1 MADPSSRHRSHAR
14 GPDGRSTIRVSPIR
28 EGATM
33 NRAQSLSE
41 ISASIPQPLAPET
54 VDESGLDPQFLL
66 RFVLK
71 SIYVTNFETA
81 EAHAD
86 YIKMPEMVVHE
97 VLESAKDKRLVEVLG
112 LSDTRRSAYRYA
124 LTGLG
129 RDWAVEALSQC
140 SYVGPAPV
148 PIDAYRAQVAAQ
160 SITRDQIT
168 PAAMALALGHLVL
181 PKGTIE
187 RLGPAA
193 NSAKAMLL
201 YGAPGNGKTSI
212 AMAIGS
218 AFHQSIFLPYCIE
231 ADGQIIRLYDPSV
244 HVLDEEPLELPR
256 GRSLDPRWVHCH
268 RPVVMTGGEL
278 TIEMLDLS
286 FDPISKFYEAPAH
299 VKATGGVFI
308 ADDLGRQR
316 VEARDLINRWI
327 LPLERRID
335 FLTLHTGKKI
345 ELPFDQLVVF
355 STNTS
360 PQAMIDAAGLRRIP
374 YTFHVP
380 VPTREEYAEILRQV
394 SDEQGLVLPDEVVPY
409 LLDDFYPKT
418 GVAISSAHPKFVVD
432 HVIER
437 CRFSGI
443 PPQVTLELVHD
454 AVENL
459 VIDGEPPPIPRHS

>member
-1 MADPSSRHRSHAR
+1 MQRAALEPSATT
-14 GPDGRSTIRVSPIR
+14 STV
-28 EGATM
+28 
-33 NRAQSLSE
+33 
-41 ISASIPQPLAPET
+41 IPVPLAPDT
-54 VDESGLDPQFLL
+54 VHESGLDAQFLL

-71 SIYVTNFETA
+71 SAYVTNLETA
-81 EAHAD
+81 AAIAD
-86 YIKMPEMVVHE
+86 YIKLPELVVHE
-97 VLESAKDKRLVEVLG
+97 VLESAKEKRLVEVLG
-112 LSDTRRSAYRYA
+112 LADAKRSVYRYA
-124 LTGLG
+124 LTGVG

-140 SYVGPAPV
+140 QYVGPTPV
-148 PIDAYRAQVAAQ
+148 PIDAYREQVKAQ
-160 SITRDQIT
+160 SITGDQVT

-181 PKGTIE
+181 PPGTIE

-212 AMAIGS
+212 AMAIGT
-218 AFHQSIFLPYCIE
+218 AFHQSIYLPYCIE
-231 ADGQIIRLYDPSV
+231 ADGQIIRLFDPSV
-244 HVLDEEPLELPR
+244 HKVDSVRVEAR
-256 GRSLDPRWVHCH
+256 SGRAPDPRWLRCH
-268 RPVVMTGGEL
+268 RPVVLTGGEL

-355 STNTS
+355 STNTP
-360 PQAMIDAAGLRRIP
+360 PQGLIDAAGLRRIP

-380 VPTREEYAEILRQV
+380 LPTREEYAEILNLV
-394 SDEQGLVLPDEVVPY
+394 SEEQGLTLTDDVVSY
-409 LLDDFYPKT
+409 LLDVFYPKT
-418 GVAISSAHPKFVVD
+418 GIAISSAHPRFVVD

-443 PPQVTLELVHD
+443 PVQMTLELVHD

-459 VIDGEPPPIPRHS
+459 VIDGETPPIPRRA

>member
-1 MADPSSRHRSHAR
+1 MQRAALEPATTSAL
-14 GPDGRSTIRVSPIR
+14 PI
-28 EGATM
+28 
-33 NRAQSLSE
+33 
-41 ISASIPQPLAPET
+41 PVPLAPDT
-54 VDESGLDPQFLL
+54 VQESGLDAQFLL

-71 SIYVTNFETA
+71 SAYVTNLETA
-81 EAHAD
+81 SAIAD
-86 YIKMPEMVVHE
+86 YVKLPDLVVHE
-97 VLESAKDKRLVEVLG
+97 VLESAKEKRLVEVLG
-112 LSDTRRSAYRYA
+112 LADAKRSVYRYA
-124 LTGLG
+124 LTGVG

-140 SYVGPAPV
+140 QYVGPAPV
-148 PIDAYRAQVAAQ
+148 PIDAYRNQVAAQ
-160 SITRDQIT
+160 SITRDQVT

-181 PKGTIE
+181 PRGTIE

-212 AMAIGS
+212 AMAIGT
-218 AFHQSIFLPYCIE
+218 AFHQSIYLPYCIE
-231 ADGQIIRLYDPSV
+231 ADGQIIRLFDPSV
-244 HVLDEEPLELPR
+244 HKVDTAPADAR
-256 GRSLDPRWVHCH
+256 SGRAPDPRWLRCH
-268 RPVVMTGGEL
+268 RPVVLTGGEL

-355 STNTS
+355 STNTP
-360 PQAMIDAAGLRRIP
+360 PQGLIDAAGLRRIP

-380 VPTREEYAEILRQV
+380 LPTREEYAEILSLV
-394 SDEQGLVLPDEVVPY
+394 SEEEGLTLTDDVVSY
-409 LLDDFYPKT
+409 LLDEFYPKT
-418 GVAISSAHPKFVVD
+418 GIAISSAHPRFVVD

-443 PPQVTLELVHD
+443 APQLTLELVHD

-459 VIDGEPPPIPRHS
+459 VIDGEPPPVPRRQ

>member
-1 MADPSSRHRSHAR
+1 MQRAALEPA
-14 GPDGRSTIRVSPIR
+14 
-28 EGATM
+28 AT
-33 NRAQSLSE
+33 
-41 ISASIPQPLAPET
+41 SALAIPVPLAPDT
-54 VDESGLDPQFLL
+54 VQESGLDAQFLL

-71 SIYVTNFETA
+71 SAYVTNLETA
-81 EAHAD
+81 SAIAD
-86 YIKMPEMVVHE
+86 YIKLPDLVVHE
-97 VLESAKDKRLVEVLG
+97 VLESAKEKRLVEVLG
-112 LSDTRRSAYRYA
+112 LADAKRSVYRYA
-124 LTGLG
+124 LTGIG

-148 PIDAYRAQVAAQ
+148 PIDAYRNQVAEQ
-160 SITRDQIT
+160 SITRDQVT

-181 PKGTIE
+181 PPGTIE

-212 AMAIGS
+212 AMAIGT
-218 AFHQSIFLPYCIE
+218 AFHQSIYLPYCIE
-231 ADGQIIRLYDPSV
+231 ADSQIIRLFDPSV
-244 HVLDEEPLELPR
+244 HRVDTQSIEVTR
-256 GRSLDPRWVHCH
+256 GRAVDPRWVHCH
-268 RPVVMTGGEL
+268 RPVVLTGGEL

-355 STNTS
+355 STNTP
-360 PQAMIDAAGLRRIP
+360 PQGLIDAAGLRRIP

-380 VPTREEYAEILRQV
+380 LPTREEYAEILNLA
-394 SDEQGLVLPDEVVPY
+394 SEEQGLTLPDDVVTY
-409 LLDDFYPKT
+409 LLDEFYPKT
-418 GVAISSAHPKFVVD
+418 GIAISSAHPRFVVD

-443 PPQVTLELVHD
+443 APQLTLELVHD

-459 VIDGEPPPIPRHS
+459 VIDGEPPPIPRRG

>member
-1 MADPSSRHRSHAR
+1 MRRAALDSATT
-14 GPDGRSTIRVSPIR
+14 ST
-28 EGATM
+28 
-33 NRAQSLSE
+33 
-41 ISASIPQPLAPET
+41 SAIPVPLAPDTVQET
-54 VDESGLDPQFLL
+54 GLDAQFLL

-71 SIYVTNFETA
+71 SAYVTNLETA
-81 EAHAD
+81 EDIAD
-86 YIKMPEMVVHE
+86 YIKLPELVVHE
-97 VLESAKDKRLVEVLG
+97 VLEWAKEKRLVEVLG
-112 LSDTRRSAYRYA
+112 LADTKRSAYRYA
-124 LTGLG
+124 LTGTG

-140 SYVGPAPV
+140 SYAGPAPV
-148 PIDAYRAQVAAQ
+148 PIDAYRSQVAAQ

-181 PKGTIE
+181 PPGTIE

-201 YGAPGNGKTSI
+201 YGEPGNGKTSI
-212 AMAIGS
+212 AMAIGT
-218 AFHQSIFLPYCIE
+218 AFHQSVYLPYCIE
-231 ADGQIIRLYDPSV
+231 ADGQIIRFFDPSV
-244 HVLDEEPLELPR
+244 HVLDDEGTEPTR
-256 GRSLDPRWVHCH
+256 GRARDPRWLRCN
-268 RPVVMTGGEL
+268 RPVVLTGGEL

-360 PQAMIDAAGLRRIP
+360 PRAMIDAAGMRRIP

-380 VPTREEYAEILRQV
+380 VPTREEYTEIMRACSEEV
-394 SDEQGLVLPDEVVPY
+394 GLALPADVVGY
-409 LLDDFYPKT
+409 LLDEFYPKT

-443 PPQVTLELVHD
+443 PAQLTLELVHD

-459 VIDGEPPPIPRHS
+459 VVEGEPPPVPRH

>member
-1 MADPSSRHRSHAR
+1 
-14 GPDGRSTIRVSPIR
+14 
-28 EGATM
+28 M
-33 NRAQSLSE
+33 NRAQSTVTE
-41 ISASIPQPLAPET
+41 IPIPIPQPLAPDTVQET
-54 VDESGLDPQFLL
+54 GLDPQFVL
-66 RFVLK
+66 RFILK
-71 SIYVTNFETA
+71 SVYVTNFETA
-81 EAHAD
+81 EALGD
-86 YIKMPEMVVHE
+86 YIKLPEMVVNE
-97 VLESAKDKRLVEVLG
+97 VLESAKEKRLVEVLG
-112 LSDTRRSAYRYA
+112 LTEGRRGAYRYA
-124 LTGLG
+124 LTGVG
-129 RDWAVEALSQC
+129 RDWAVDALSQC

-160 SITRDQIT
+160 SINRDQIT
-168 PAAMALALGHLVL
+168 PAAMASALGHLVL
-181 PKGTIE
+181 PPGTIE

-212 AMAIGS
+212 AMAIGT
-218 AFHQSIFLPYCIE
+218 AFHQSIYLPWCIE
-231 ADGQIIRLYDPSV
+231 ADGQIIRFYDPSV
-244 HVLDEEPLELPR
+244 HQVDESESEPPR
-256 GRSLDPRWVHCH
+256 GRERDPRWLYCH
-268 RPVVMTGGEL
+268 RPVIMTGGEL
-278 TIEMLDLS
+278 TIEMLDLA

-335 FLTLHTGKKI
+335 FLTLHTGKKL
-345 ELPFDQLVVF
+345 EMPFDQLVVF
-355 STNTS
+355 STNTA

-380 VPTREEYAEILRQV
+380 VPTRDEYAEILRL
-394 SDEQGLVLPDEVVPY
+394 SSEEQGLELPGEVTSY
-409 LLDDFYPKT
+409 LLDEFYPKT
-418 GVAISSAHPKFVVD
+418 GIPISGAHPKFVIE

-443 PPQVTLELVHD
+443 APQMTLELVHD

-459 VIDGEPPPIPRHS
+459 VIDGEPPPVPRR

>member
-1 MADPSSRHRSHAR
+1 MSRALN
-14 GPDGRSTIRVSPIR
+14 PVPEITI
-28 EGATM
+28 A
-33 NRAQSLSE
+33 
-41 ISASIPQPLAPET
+41 IPQPLAPDT
-54 VDESGLDPQFLL
+54 VQESGLDPQFLL

-71 SIYVTNFETA
+71 SVYVTNLETA
-81 EAHAD
+81 EALAD
-86 YIKMPEMVVHE
+86 YIKLPEMVVHE
-97 VLESAKDKRLVEVLG
+97 VLESAKEKRLVEVLG
-112 LSDTRRSAYRYA
+112 LADSRRSTYRYA
-124 LTGLG
+124 LTGVG

-148 PIDAYRAQVAAQ
+148 PIEAYRTQVAAQ

-212 AMAIGS
+212 AMAIGT
-218 AFHQSIFLPYCIE
+218 AFHQSIHLPYCIE
-231 ADGQIIRLYDPSV
+231 ADGQIIRLFDPSV
-244 HVLDEEPLELPR
+244 HARVEDENEPPR
-256 GRSLDPRWVHCH
+256 GRAHDPRWLHCH
-268 RPVVMTGGEL
+268 RPVVVTGGEL
-278 TIEMLDLS
+278 TIEMLDLA

-316 VEARDLINRWI
+316 VQPHELINRWI

-380 VPTREEYAEILRQV
+380 VPTREEYAEILNLV
-394 SDEQGLVLPDEVVPY
+394 SEQQGLALPDEVVPY
-409 LLDDFYPKT
+409 LLDEFYPKT

-443 PPQVTLELVHD
+443 APQITLDLVHD

-459 VIDGEPPPIPRHS
+459 VLEGEPPPVPRRQ

>member
-1 MADPSSRHRSHAR
+1 MSRASLEPVATTAA
-14 GPDGRSTIRVSPIR
+14 TIPI
-28 EGATM
+28 
-33 NRAQSLSE
+33 
-41 ISASIPQPLAPET
+41 PLAPDT
-54 VDESGLDPQFLL
+54 VHESGLDAQWLL

-71 SIYVTNFETA
+71 SAYVTNLETA
-81 EAHAD
+81 SALAD
-86 YIKMPEMVVHE
+86 YMKLPELVVHE
-97 VLESAKDKRLVEVLG
+97 VLESAKEKRLVEVLG
-112 LSDTRRSAYRYA
+112 LADAKRSAYRYA
-124 LTGLG
+124 LTGVG
-129 RDWAVEALSQC
+129 RDWAVDALSQC
-140 SYVGPAPV
+140 SYAGPAPV

-160 SITRDQIT
+160 AITRDQIT
-168 PAAMALALGHLVL
+168 PAAMKSALGHLVL
-181 PKGTIE
+181 PPGTIE

-212 AMAIGS
+212 AMAIGT
-218 AFHQSIFLPYCIE
+218 AFHQSIYLPYCIE
-231 ADGQIIRLYDPSV
+231 ADGQIIRLFDPSV
-244 HVLDEEPLELPR
+244 HRLDEEAADAPR
-256 GRSLDPRWVHCH
+256 NRARDPRWLRCH

-286 FDPISKFYEAPAH
+286 FDPIAKFYEAPAH

-316 VEARDLINRWI
+316 VDARDLINRWI

-345 ELPFDQLVVF
+345 EMPFDQLVVF
-355 STNTS
+355 STNTA
-360 PQAMIDAAGLRRIP
+360 PQEMIDAAGLRRIP

-380 VPTREEYAEILRQV
+380 VPTRDEYAEILAVV
-394 SDEQGLVLPDEVVPY
+394 SEKQGLTLPADVVSY
-409 LLDDFYPKT
+409 LLDEFYPKT
-418 GVAISSAHPKFVVD
+418 GIAISSAHPKFVVD

-443 PPQVTLELVHD
+443 APQITLELVHD

-459 VIDGEPPPIPRHS
+459 VIDGEPPPVPRR

>member
-1 MADPSSRHRSHAR
+1 MQRAALEPSATT
-14 GPDGRSTIRVSPIR
+14 STV
-28 EGATM
+28 
-33 NRAQSLSE
+33 
-41 ISASIPQPLAPET
+41 IPVPLAPDT
-54 VDESGLDPQFLL
+54 VHESGLDAQFLL

-71 SIYVTNFETA
+71 SAYVTNLETA
-81 EAHAD
+81 AAIAN
-86 YIKMPEMVVHE
+86 YIKLPELVVHE
-97 VLESAKDKRLVEVLG
+97 VLESAKEKRLVEVLG
-112 LSDTRRSAYRYA
+112 LADAKRSVYRYA
-124 LTGLG
+124 LTGVG

-140 SYVGPAPV
+140 QYVGPAPV
-148 PIDAYRAQVAAQ
+148 PIDAYREQVKAQ
-160 SITRDQIT
+160 SITGDQVT

-181 PKGTIE
+181 PPGTIE

-212 AMAIGS
+212 AMAIGT
-218 AFHQSIFLPYCIE
+218 AFHQSIYLPYCIE
-231 ADGQIIRLYDPSV
+231 ADGQIIRLFDPSV
-244 HVLDEEPLELPR
+244 HKVDSVRVEAR
-256 GRSLDPRWVHCH
+256 SGRAPDPRWLRCH
-268 RPVVMTGGEL
+268 RPVVLTGGEL

-355 STNTS
+355 STNTP
-360 PQAMIDAAGLRRIP
+360 PQGLIDAAGLRRIP

-380 VPTREEYAEILRQV
+380 LPTREEYAEILNLV
-394 SDEQGLVLPDEVVPY
+394 SEEQGLTLTDDVVSY
-409 LLDDFYPKT
+409 LLDVFYPKT
-418 GVAISSAHPKFVVD
+418 GIAISSAHPRFVVD

-443 PPQVTLELVHD
+443 PVQMTLELVHD

-459 VIDGEPPPIPRHS
+459 VIDGETPPIPRRA

>member
-1 MADPSSRHRSHAR
+1 MSRALH
-14 GPDGRSTIRVSPIR
+14 PVP
-28 EGATM
+28 
-33 NRAQSLSE
+33 E
-41 ISASIPQPLAPET
+41 ITTAIPQPLAPDT
-54 VDESGLDPQFLL
+54 LHESGLDPQFML
-66 RFVLK
+66 RFILK
-71 SIYVTNFETA
+71 SLYVTNLETA
-81 EAHAD
+81 PALAE
-86 YIKMPEMVVHE
+86 YVKLPELVVHE
-97 VLESAKDKRLVEVLG
+97 VLESAKEKRLVEVLG
-112 LSDTRRSAYRYA
+112 LADARRSVYRYA
-124 LTGLG
+124 LTGVG

-181 PKGTIE
+181 PNGTIE

-212 AMAIGS
+212 AMAIGT
-218 AFHQSIFLPYCIE
+218 AFHQSIYLPYCIE
-231 ADGQIIRLYDPSV
+231 ADGQIIRLFDPSV
-244 HVLDEEPLELPR
+244 HVLVDEESEPA
-256 GRSLDPRWVHCH
+256 RSRARDPRWLHCH
-268 RPVVMTGGEL
+268 RPVVVTGGEL

-286 FDPISKFYEAPAH
+286 FDPIAKFYEAPAH

-316 VEARDLINRWI
+316 VQPHELINRWI

-380 VPTREEYAEILRQV
+380 VPTRAEYTEILRLICDQ
-394 SDEQGLVLPDEVVPY
+394 QGLALPEEVVPY
-409 LLDDFYPKT
+409 LLDEFYPKT
-418 GVAISSAHPKFVVD
+418 GVAISSAHPQFVVD

-443 PPQVTLELVHD
+443 APHITLELVHD

-459 VIDGEPPPIPRHS
+459 VLDGEPPPVPRRP

>member
-1 MADPSSRHRSHAR
+1 LPPYYTHLEAAEDDMSQAAPH
-14 GPDGRSTIRVSPIR
+14 
-28 EGATM
+28 
-33 NRAQSLSE
+33 
-41 ISASIPQPLAPET
+41 SIPEHPTAIPVPLAPDT
-54 VDESGLDPQFLL
+54 IAESGLDPQFLL

-71 SIYVTNFETA
+71 SAYVTNLETA
-81 EAHAD
+81 AGIAD
-86 YIKMPEMVVHE
+86 YIKLPELVVHE
-97 VLESAKDKRLVEVLG
+97 VLESAKEKRLVEVLG
-112 LSDTRRSAYRYA
+112 LADAKRSVYRYA

-129 RDWAVEALSQC
+129 RDWAVDALSQC

-148 PIDAYRAQVAAQ
+148 TIDAYRAQVAAQ

-168 PAAMALALGHLVL
+168 PAAMSLALGHLVL

-193 NSAKAMLL
+193 NSSKAMLL

-212 AMAIGS
+212 AMAIGT
-218 AFHQSIFLPYCIE
+218 AFHQSIYLPYCIE
-231 ADGQIIRLYDPSV
+231 ADGQIIRMFDSSV
-244 HVLDEEPLELPR
+244 HVLTDQAPSPR
-256 GRSLDPRWVHCH
+256 GRALDPRWLHCH
-268 RPVVMTGGEL
+268 RPVIMTGGEL
-278 TIEMLDLS
+278 TIEMLDLT

-299 VKATGGVFI
+299 LKATGGVFI

-316 VEARDLINRWI
+316 VHPRDLINRWI

-345 ELPFDQLVVF
+345 EMPFDQLVVF
-355 STNTS
+355 STNTP
-360 PQAMIDAAGLRRIP
+360 PQEMIDAAGLRRIP

-380 VPTREEYAEILRQV
+380 VPTRDEYAEILRAC
-394 SDEQGLVLPDEVVPY
+394 SAEEGLEVPHDVVAY
-409 LLDDFYPKT
+409 LLDEFYPKT
-418 GVAISSAHPKFVVD
+418 NIPISAAHPKFVIE

-443 PPQVTLELVHD
+443 APQLTLELVHD

-459 VIDGEPPPIPRHS
+459 VVDGTPPPVPHRS

>member
-1 MADPSSRHRSHAR
+1 
-14 GPDGRSTIRVSPIR
+14 
-28 EGATM
+28 
-33 NRAQSLSE
+33 
-41 ISASIPQPLAPET
+41 
-54 VDESGLDPQFLL
+54 
-66 RFVLK
+66 
-71 SIYVTNFETA
+71 
-81 EAHAD
+81 
-86 YIKMPEMVVHE
+86 
-97 VLESAKDKRLVEVLG
+97 
-112 LSDTRRSAYRYA
+112 
-124 LTGLG
+124 
-129 RDWAVEALSQC
+129 ALSQC

-168 PAAMALALGHLVL
+168 PAAMALALGHLVV
-181 PKGTIE
+181 PDGTIE

-201 YGAPGNGKTSI
+201 YGEPGNGKTSI
-212 AMAIGS
+212 AMAIGT
-218 AFHQSIFLPYCIE
+218 AFHQSIYLPYCIE
-231 ADGQIIRLYDPSV
+231 ADGQIIRLYDQSV
-244 HVLDEEPLELPR
+244 HVLVEEESEPA
-256 GRSLDPRWVHCH
+256 RSRARDPRWLHCH
-268 RPVVMTGGEL
+268 RPVVVTGGEL

-286 FDPISKFYEAPAH
+286 FDPIAKFYEAPAH

-316 VEARDLINRWI
+316 VQPHELINRWI
-327 LPLERRID
+327 LPLERRIA

-380 VPTREEYAEILRQV
+380 VPTREEYAEILYQV
-394 SDEQGLVLPDEVVPY
+394 QEQEGLALPDEGGPY
-409 LLDDFYPKT
+409 LLDESYPNT

-437 CRFSGI
+437 CRFSGVAPHI
-443 PPQVTLELVHD
+443 PLELVHD

-459 VIDGEPPPIPRHS
+459 V